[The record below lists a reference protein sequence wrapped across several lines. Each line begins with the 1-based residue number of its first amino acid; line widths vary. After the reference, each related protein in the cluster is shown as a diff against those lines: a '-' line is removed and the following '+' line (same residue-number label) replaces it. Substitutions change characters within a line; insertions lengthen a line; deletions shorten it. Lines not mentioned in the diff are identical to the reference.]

1 MDGRDKLTAVEPAGS
16 RWTLLD
22 GTRCG
27 IRAFE
32 RPCQSPQAAEM
43 PGADFPTGPLCA
55 SQNEFVFVVEDEEDS
70 RSELV
75 ELVEGMGRKVIA
87 CATAGEL
94 NAVLSRATTGCILL
108 DIKMQG
114 GDGIS
119 VLEQLKENR
128 ANLAVIVVSGL
139 RDPVIAAECIKL
151 GAMEYVVKPAN
162 EMSLRR
168 LIDRAIGQSRSAYC
182 RSQSKALV
190 AGMLEKLTP
199 AEQRIAEML
208 SQGYPTKMIASQL
221 GRSENTIKIHRHRIM
236 SKLKVNSVA
245 SLANL
250 YNHVRGD

>member
-1 MDGRDKLTAVEPAGS
+1 MSVSENLVESEPAGT

-22 GTRCG
+22 VTRCG
-27 IRAFE
+27 IRAFQ
-32 RPCQSPQAAEM
+32 RPCQQPLAAGL
-43 PGADFPTGPLCA
+43 PDADFPSGSLCA
-55 SQNEFVFVVEDEEDS
+55 SEAEFVFVVEDEEDS

-75 ELVEGMGRKVIA
+75 ELVEGMGRKVIP

-94 NAVLSRATTGCILL
+94 NAALPRAATGCILL

-162 EMSLRR
+162 EMALRR
-168 LIDRAIGQSRSAYC
+168 LIDRAIGQSRSTYC

-199 AEQRIAEML
+199 AEQKIAELL
-208 SQGYPTKMIASQL
+208 SQGYPTKMIAGQL

-236 SKLKVNSVA
+236 AKLKVNSVA

-250 YNHVRGD
+250 YNHVRGA

>member
-1 MDGRDKLTAVEPAGS
+1 MGVVENLLESEPSGT

-27 IRAFE
+27 IRAFQ

-55 SQNEFVFVVEDEEDS
+55 SENEYVFVVEDEEDS

-162 EMSLRR
+162 EMVLRR

-190 AGMLEKLTP
+190 VSMLEKLTP
-199 AEQRIAEML
+199 AEEKIAELL
-208 SQGYPTKMIASQL
+208 SQGYPTKMIAGQL

-250 YNHVRGD
+250 YNHVRG

>member
-1 MDGRDKLTAVEPAGS
+1 MDGQEIPEGAEPAGT

-32 RPCQSPQAAEM
+32 RPCQSLQAAEM
-43 PGADFPTGPLCA
+43 PGADFPTGPVCA
-55 SQNEFVFVVEDEEDS
+55 SPNEFVFVVEDEEDA

-75 ELVEGMGRKVIA
+75 ELVEGMGRQVIA

-94 NAVLSRATTGCILL
+94 NAALPRATTGCILL

-114 GDGIS
+114 GDGIF
-119 VLEQLKENR
+119 VLEQLKESR
-128 ANLAVIVVSGL
+128 ANIAVIVVSGL

-151 GAMEYVVKPAN
+151 GAMDYVVKPAN
-162 EMSLRR
+162 EMALRR
-168 LIDRAIGQSRSAYC
+168 LIDKAIGQSRSAYC
-182 RSQSKALV
+182 RAKSKALV
-190 AGMLEKLTP
+190 MGMLEKLTP
-199 AEQRIAEML
+199 AEEKIAELL
-208 SQGYPTKMIASQL
+208 SQGYPTKMIAGQL
-221 GRSENTIKIHRHRIM
+221 DRSENTVKIHRHRIM
-236 SKLKVNSVA
+236 TKLKVNSVA